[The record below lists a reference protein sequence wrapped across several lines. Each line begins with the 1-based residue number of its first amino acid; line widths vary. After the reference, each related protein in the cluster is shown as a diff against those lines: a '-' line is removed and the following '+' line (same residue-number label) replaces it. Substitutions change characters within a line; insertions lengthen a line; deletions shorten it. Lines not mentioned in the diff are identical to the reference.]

1 MREKHTSGTKLKT
14 KNYKE
19 KENLK
24 ERGTKR
30 FQERKAEEKEAEE
43 EVKKYIYRK
52 TKDDFTTQDRHPA
65 SQILHKE

>member
-1 MREKHTSGTKLKT
+1 LKT
-14 KNYKE
+14 KNYRE

-43 EVKKYIYRK
+43 EIKHYDEEPL
-52 TKDDFTTQDRHPA
+52 DDKQQ
-65 SQILHKE
+65 QIQE